1 MSSSSN
7 TPAAAGSRG
16 NGIPRVIVATTA
28 LLSFISFWR
37 AAAIVLNDLASSA
50 YYAGG
55 EAEGY
60 IGKAAPWFILGIM
73 LFSYCV
79 RAIYVESC
87 SMFVRGGV
95 YRVVK
100 EAMGGTLA
108 KFSVSALMFDYILTG
123 PISGVSAG
131 QYLVGLINETFD
143 YIHLPSLHVQ
153 PGLGAALFAILV
165 TVYFWWYNIKGV
177 HESSQKAMRI
187 MQITTVMVVILIA
200 WCVYTIVLRHP
211 SLPPFPTPRNLK
223 LEPNAMGWLYGIRFA
238 HFAGLIAIFI
248 GLGHSVLAMSGE
260 ESLAQVYREIE
271 HPKLPNLKKTGLVIF
286 VYSLVFT
293 SLVSFFAVMI
303 IPDNT
308 RQNFLENLIGGLAM
322 NLEGPFLL
330 RLIFHGFV
338 VVVGT
343 LILAG
348 AVNTAIVGSNGVLNR
363 VSEDGVLADWFRQPH
378 RRFGTSHRII
388 NIVAALQIITIIISR
403 GDVTFLANLYAFGV
417 IWSFAMKG
425 IAVLILRYTHPGDR
439 EYRVPLNFKL
449 FGVEIPVGLGLIT
462 LVLFGIAIINLFTKI
477 QATIAGVTFSIAL
490 FIVFT
495 ISERYT
501 KHQRSGA
508 KHVEMDQFH
517 LEMEGALTPESV
529 GARPGNILVPVSN
542 VHALYHLGTVLDRI
556 KPGRRDII
564 VLHVRILRRS
574 ASAEYELDAEQLFG
588 SIEQQLFSQT
598 LALAE
603 KRGKSI
609 RLAVVASN
617 DLWDGILRAATS
629 LQSSTIVLG
638 RSAKESS
645 EEQARQIGDAWERL
659 GDQKPQ
665 FNLEI
670 HLPNGDKVYK
680 VLGPHAPNLTA
691 NEVNLLHSLWL
702 RFSDVLAPRELHHH
716 DVVHFALEEVKKE
729 IEEGQEDAVV
739 TRLRAHLE
747 ANLSKKKPPS

>member
-1 MSSSSN
+1 MSSTPN
-7 TPAAAGSRG
+7 NPAAAGSRG
-16 NGIPRVIVATTA
+16 NGIPRVLVATTA

-73 LFSYCV
+73 LFSYAV
-79 RAIYVESC
+79 RAVYVESC

-100 EAMGGTLA
+100 EAMGGTIA

-131 QYLVGLINETFD
+131 QYIVGLLNETFD
-143 YIHLPSLHVQ
+143 YVHIPWHLA
-153 PGLGAALFAILV
+153 PGLGAAFFAVAV

-177 HESSQKAMRI
+177 PESSQKAMRI
-187 MQITTVMVVILIA
+187 MQITTVMVVILIV
-200 WCVYTIVLRHP
+200 WCIYTVLLRHP
-211 SLPPFPTPRNLK
+211 ALPPIPHPRNLK
-223 LEPNAMGWLYGIRFA
+223 LEPNAMGWLYGVHFA
-238 HFAGLIAIFI
+238 HFAGLLAIFI

-271 HPKLPNLKKTGLVIF
+271 HPKLPNLKKAGLVIF
-286 VYSLVFT
+286 IYSLVFT

-303 IPDNT
+303 IPDNI

-330 RLIFHGFV
+330 RLLFHGFV

-378 RRFGTSHRII
+378 RRFGTTHRII
-388 NIVAALQIITIIISR
+388 NIVAVLQIITIIISR

-425 IAVLILRYTHPGDR
+425 MAVLVLRYTHPGDR
-439 EYRVPLNFKL
+439 EYRVPLNFRM

-462 LVLFGIAIINLFTKI
+462 LALLGIALVNLFTKVE
-477 QATIAGVTFSIAL
+477 ATKAGVTFSVVL
-490 FIVFT
+490 FVIFT
-495 ISERYT
+495 VSEKYMLHRRGNT
-501 KHQRSGA
+501 

-517 LEMEGALTPESV
+517 LEMESELTPEAV
-529 GARPGNILVPVSN
+529 GARPGNIVVPVSN
-542 VHALYHLGTVLDRI
+542 VHSLYHLGNVLDRI
-556 KPGRRDII
+556 KPGRRDVI
-564 VLHVRILRRS
+564 VLHVRLLRRS
-574 ASAEYELDAEQLFG
+574 ATGEHELEAEQLFG
-588 SIEQQLFSQT
+588 TIEQQLFSQT

-603 KRGKSI
+603 KRGKSV
-609 RLAVVASN
+609 RLAVVAAN
-617 DLWDGILRAATS
+617 DLWDGILRAAQS

-638 RSAKESS
+638 HSTKESS
-645 EEQARQIGDAWERL
+645 EEQARLIGEAWENL
-659 GDQKPQ
+659 GDPKPQ

-670 HLPNGDKVYK
+670 HLANGDKIYK

-691 NEVNLLHSLWL
+691 NEVNLLHRLWL
-702 RFSDVLAPRELHHH
+702 RFSDVLAPQELHHH
-716 DVVHFALEEVKKE
+716 DVVHFALEEVQKE
-729 IEEGQEDAVV
+729 LDEGQEDAVV
-739 TRLRAHLE
+739 KRLRTHLE
-747 ANLSKKKPPS
+747 ANQQKKKPSS